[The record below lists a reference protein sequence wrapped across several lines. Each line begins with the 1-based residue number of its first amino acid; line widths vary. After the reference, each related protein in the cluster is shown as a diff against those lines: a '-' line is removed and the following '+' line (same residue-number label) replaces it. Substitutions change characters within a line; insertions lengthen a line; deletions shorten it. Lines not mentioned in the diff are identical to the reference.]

1 MKNKLTIAFLLLILI
16 SCAQSQT
23 KNPMYICKDC
33 GSFDLGKMTFKEN
46 IDVLS
51 SKTEIFKTALVNQN
65 NEEKD
70 ADQLAKNDVVK
81 LYKYNFENQRN
92 EILGDKLLN
101 YNNEFFFTGLS
112 ILTTADKKILAY
124 RATVFFEGDAKKIDQ
139 FITYLQSQN
148 KESRMVQNKMEGDLS
163 VYQWISD
170 KHITQLVRSNQ
181 ASKEEEMINGK
192 RVVKYTNYV
201 KLNYYNEAFIKNSN
215 QDIVKSDIDFAVYN
229 DKHFQKK

>member
-1 MKNKLTIAFLLLILI
+1 MKNKLTIAFLLLVLI
-16 SCAQSQT
+16 SCTQSQT

-70 ADQLAKNDVVK
+70 ADQLTKNDVVK
-81 LYKYNFENQRN
+81 LYKYNFENQQN

-101 YNNEFFFTGLS
+101 YNNEFSFTGLS
-112 ILTTADKKILAY
+112 ILTTPDKKMLAY
-124 RATVFFEGDAKKIDQ
+124 KATDFFEGDAKKIDQ
-139 FITYLQSQN
+139 FITYLQAQN
-148 KESRMVQNKMEGDLS
+148 KSLKMVQNKMEGDLT

-170 KHITQLVRSNQ
+170 KQITQLVRSNK
-181 ASKEEEMINGK
+181 ASKEEEMIDGK
-192 RVVKYTNYV
+192 SVVKYNTYV
-201 KLNYYNEAFIKNSN
+201 KLNYYNEAFIKNSD
-215 QDIVKSDIDFAVYN
+215 QDIVKSDLDFAVYN